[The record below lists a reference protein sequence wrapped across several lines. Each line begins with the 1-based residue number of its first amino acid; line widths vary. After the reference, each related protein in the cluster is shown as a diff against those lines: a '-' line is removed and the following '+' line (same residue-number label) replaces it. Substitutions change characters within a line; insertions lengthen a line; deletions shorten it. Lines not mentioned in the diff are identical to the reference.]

1 MTPDNDI
8 RILIVDKNKTMLRL
22 IRSLLNDFGYT
33 NIDEAN
39 SGSAALEGL
48 RDRKNNLIISD
59 WNMEPM
65 SGLDLLRQVRAEE
78 EFKQVRFIMVTAE
91 AKIANV
97 IAAKQAGVNNYIV
110 KPFNAATLRAKVDAV
125 MADA

>member
-39 SGSAALEGL
+39 SGSAALESL

>member
-1 MTPDNDI
+1 
-8 RILIVDKNKTMLRL
+8 MLRL

-39 SGSAALEGL
+39 SGSAALEYL
-48 RDRKNNLIISD
+48 RDNKTNLIISD
-59 WNMEPM
+59 WNIEPM
-65 SGLDLLRQVRAEE
+65 SGLELLRQVRAEE
-78 EFKQVRFIMVTAE
+78 EFKRVQFIMITAQ
-91 AKIANV
+91 AKIENV

-125 MADA
+125 MGDF

>member
-1 MTPDNDI
+1 MTPDNNT
-8 RILIVDKNKTMLRL
+8 RILIVEKNRTMLRL

-39 SGSAALEGL
+39 SGSAALEYL
-48 RDRKNNLIISD
+48 RDNKTNLIISD
-59 WNMEPM
+59 WNIEPM
-65 SGLDLLRQVRAEE
+65 SGLELLRQVRAEE
-78 EFKQVRFIMVTAE
+78 EFKRVQFIMITAQ
-91 AKIANV
+91 AKIENV

-125 MADA
+125 MGDF